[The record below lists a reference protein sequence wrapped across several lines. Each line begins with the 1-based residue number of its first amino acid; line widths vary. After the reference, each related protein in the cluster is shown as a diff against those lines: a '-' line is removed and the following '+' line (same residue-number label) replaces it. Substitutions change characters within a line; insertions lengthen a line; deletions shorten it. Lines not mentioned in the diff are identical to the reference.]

1 MPSGFRC
8 ARRGK
13 MKTQAAKDPES
24 LNEEARTRVTGVE
37 NWRLRFP
44 SDLGLGFG
52 TFESC
57 PG

>member
-1 MPSGFRC
+1 
-8 ARRGK
+8 

-44 SDLGLGFG
+44 WDLGLGFG